1 MIKGMALNIVFRGK
15 RAVNRRAMVLGTL
28 SFASLFALN
37 PGEVHAKTES
47 PKPSFFNTTEVR
59 SKNMKPF
66 KKWRAA
72 LNRYSKEVA
81 ANAKTKCSPGD
92 QMNICNYAD
101 WIKFLDTLKDKSPL
115 VQLNEVNNRMNKA
128 KYVTD
133 KANWGKK
140 DYWATPGEFM
150 ARFGDCEDYAILK
163 YLSLRRLGWKE
174 NSLRVVAVKDLN
186 LKVGHAVLIVL
197 FKHPKTGKILPLL
210 LDNQIKKIANATK
223 VRHYQPVF
231 SLNKYFWWRHS
242 PVTG

>member
-1 MIKGMALNIVFRGK
+1 MVLDSK
-15 RAVNRRAMVLGTL
+15 RAVNRRTMVLGMV
-28 SFASLFALN
+28 SFASLFVLN
-37 PGEVHAKTES
+37 SGEAHAATES
-47 PKPSFFNTTEVR
+47 PQPSFFNTTEVR
-59 SKNMKPF
+59 SKNLKPF

-72 LNRYSKEVA
+72 LARYSKESA
-81 ANAKTKCSPGD
+81 ANTKVKCAPGD
-92 QMNICNYAD
+92 TMQICSYDD
-101 WIKFLDTLKDKSPL
+101 WVKFLDTLKDKPPL

-128 KYVTD
+128 KYITD

-174 NSLRVVAVKDLN
+174 SSLRVVAVKDLN

-210 LDNQIKKIANATK
+210 LDNQIKKIANAAN

-231 SLNKYFWWRHS
+231 SLNKYFWWRHT

>member
-1 MIKGMALNIVFRGK
+1 MVFRGD
-15 RAVNRRAMVLGTL
+15 RAMNRREMVLGTL
-28 SFASLFALN
+28 SLAGLFAFS
-37 PGEVHAKTES
+37 PGIAHAAAES

-59 SKNMKPF
+59 SKNLKPF

-72 LNRYSKEVA
+72 LSRYSKESA
-81 ANAKTKCSPGD
+81 ANTKVKCAPGD
-92 QMNICNYAD
+92 QLNICSYDD
-101 WIKFLDTLKDKSPL
+101 WVKFLETLKDKPPL
-115 VQLNEVNNRMNKA
+115 VQLNEVNNRINKA

-210 LDNQIKKIANATK
+210 LDNQIKKIANAAK

-231 SLNKYFWWRHS
+231 SLNKYYWWRHTPATS
-242 PVTG
+242 